1 MSKYLGTITQPASET
16 GVPEGMEGSFALKN
30 SSIAGRY
37 GRMRI
42 LR

>member
-1 MSKYLGTITQPASET
+1 MPKYLGTITQPASET
-16 GVPEGMEGSFALKN
+16 GVPEGLEGLFVLKN
-30 SSIAGRY
+30 SSIVGRY